1 MWIGACISS
10 IGTWMQVM
18 AQGML
23 ILNLSNNSAFL
34 LGLDAFLGGIP
45 IFLFFAVV
53 TGFLGAV
60 TDFPR
65 DAIAVLAAA
74 GILNFVWARYCIYR
88 ATKAIGMN
96 LVAPLQQLNLV
107 VTLVLAVF
115 VLAEKLDTL
124 RWLGIALVVLGP
136 AITTMRERKKP
147 PAAGASAAA
156 ALKPDIGNT
165 HAFELAVEKRA
176 DGKIVFQI
184 WNIFAAAKP
193 GRRPVIQDTD
203 AQ

>member
-1 MWIGACISS
+1 MLGVFWRSSAAAFAFNNAGIRRGVLTGSVLQAMAITVPIG
-10 IGTWMQVM
+10 V
-18 AQGML
+18 
-23 ILNLSNNSAFL
+23 
-34 LGLDAFLGGIP
+34 P

-60 TDFPR
+60 TEFPPE
-65 DAIAVLAAA
+65 AIVVLASA

-115 VLAEKLDTL
+115 VLEEKLDTL

-136 AITTMRERKKP
+136 AITTMGQGRKS
-147 PAAGASAAA
+147 PAATGGAPPGSRRRRHSPPVQPAPAQPAQAA
-156 ALKPDIGNT
+156 NSS
-165 HAFELAVEKRA
+165 RA
-176 DGKIVFQI
+176 M
-184 WNIFAAAKP
+184 
-193 GRRPVIQDTD
+193 RRATPIRCCRRSVT
-203 AQ
+203 A